1 MKNENIKAYF
11 DGELNEAEAK
21 AMAKAIE
28 NDPELQS
35 DADWLRTIRAE
46 FNELKDTPE
55 PTGKEQLL
63 KKLAESPR
71 KSKFNMPIGLRF
83 ATGGFA
89 IIAMLAVIGSL
100 DSIRNGGVTSAF
112 FGRPSAASAQA
123 PGTSATAGETAD
135 GFKMA
140 PQGDKGDVESPSAM
154 GKAANPMEGRSVGG
168 AGSVDADDSARK
180 SEQNPTYDYKTTN
193 GATSTAPPPLGSL
206 MNDRSLV
213 FTAALGI
220 EVPNVGNA
228 VESAT
233 IIVRG
238 LGGYVESTN
247 VSAMVGASQNGEL
260 RVRVPSKLFDSAVKQ
275 FSQLGKVLSHTSAGE
290 DVTAQIVDLDARIKT
305 LAAEEQQ
312 YRELLRQAR
321 RISDIMEIRDRLT
334 EIRSEIESMQAQ
346 RKTFQNMASL
356 STITLSF
363 TTDDK
368 VNEPKPEDGNW
379 SNDAWNTSVDA
390 LTAIGKAV
398 ARGSIFV
405 FVMAPFW
412 IPITLI
418 GYLIY
423 RKTKA

>member
-11 DGELNEAEAK
+11 DGELNEIEAK

-35 DADWLRTIRAE
+35 DSDWLRTIRAE
-46 FNELKDTPE
+46 FNELKETPE

-63 KKLAESPR
+63 KKLAETPR
-71 KSKFNMPIGLRF
+71 KSKFKMPMGLRF
-83 ATGGFA
+83 ATGGIA
-89 IIAMLAVIGSL
+89 IIALLAVIGSL
-100 DSIRNGGVTSAF
+100 DSIRNGG
-112 FGRPSAASAQA
+112 G
-123 PGTSATAGETAD
+123 
-135 GFKMA
+135 
-140 PQGDKGDVESPSAM
+140 PSAM
-154 GKAANPMEGRSVGG
+154 FARTSAETSPATGSTAESSMDVDMLSGREEAPSPSELRAKSMPERPRVEAGGGTADSTRKSAQSPMTEGKAAN
-168 AGSVDADDSARK
+168 
-180 SEQNPTYDYKTTN
+180 QPTTT
-193 GATSTAPPPLGSL
+193 TPPSLGSM

-247 VSAMVGASQNGEL
+247 VSAMEGASQNGEL
-260 RVRVPSKLFDSAVKQ
+260 RVRVPSKLFDTAVKQ

-334 EIRSEIESMQAQ
+334 DIRSEIESMQAQ

-363 TTDDK
+363 TTDAKID
-368 VNEPKPEDGNW
+368 EPNPEEGNW
-379 SNDAWNTSVDA
+379 SGDAWNTSVDI
-390 LTAIGKAV
+390 LSTIGKAV

-412 IPITLI
+412 IPVALI

-423 RKTKA
+423 RKVKA